1 MVVPRYNWKIYWLT
15 VLVALVRFS
24 AANKPP
30 QFVTDWQTEII
41 VRLKEGP
48 ETPAGESRHILSV
61 RSSGE

>member
-1 MVVPRYNWKIYWLT
+1 MVVYWNDWKSCWLI
-15 VLVALVRFS
+15 VVILLQFS

-48 ETPAGESRHILSV
+48 DTPIGIYILL
-61 RSSGE
+61 

>member
-1 MVVPRYNWKIYWLT
+1 MVVYRNGWKIGWLT
-15 VLVALVRFS
+15 AVLVFTLVHFA

-48 ETPAGESRHILSV
+48 ETPAGKHHIDV
-61 RSSGE
+61 M

>member
-1 MVVPRYNWKIYWLT
+1 MVVYRNDWKIGWLT
-15 VLVALVRFS
+15 VLVTLVHFS

-48 ETPAGESRHILSV
+48 ETPAGKHFM
-61 RSSGE
+61 G

>member
-1 MVVPRYNWKIYWLT
+1 MVIYWNGWKIYWLT
-15 VLVALVRFS
+15 VVFLVQFS

-48 ETPAGESRHILSV
+48 ETPIGEQN
-61 RSSGE
+61 

>member
-1 MVVPRYNWKIYWLT
+1 MIVYRNGWEIRWLT
-15 VLVALVRFS
+15 VLIFVQLS

-48 ETPAGESRHILSV
+48 ETPVGECTYM
-61 RSSGE
+61 

>member
-1 MVVPRYNWKIYWLT
+1 MVVVYRNGLDICYWLT
-15 VLVALVRFS
+15 VVAILLQLS

-48 ETPAGESRHILSV
+48 ETPVGE
-61 RSSGE
+61 

>member
-1 MVVPRYNWKIYWLT
+1 MFYRNGWEICWLT
-15 VLVALVRFS
+15 VLIVVQLS

-48 ETPAGESRHILSV
+48 ETPVGECTYIY
-61 RSSGE
+61 EKNYYK

>member
-1 MVVPRYNWKIYWLT
+1 MVVYRNGWKIYWLS
-15 VLVALVRFS
+15 VVILVQFS

-48 ETPAGESRHILSV
+48 ETPIGEYILP
-61 RSSGE
+61 